1 MNLLLIK
8 KSEIMTLFLLT
19 FLSFY
24 LHAQNPVYKNKKDGG
39 YNFTAVKNLE
49 TTPIQDQGNTG
60 TCWSFSTLSFFES
73 EMIRQGKKGF
83 NLSEMYVARK
93 CYEDKGQLFVRM
105 HGTTPFAQGGAFHD
119 VTYVLKKYGMVPEE
133 AYKGINYGE
142 NKHNHTEVEKI
153 LHNYVKAVVESG
165 SKGKIST
172 IWKQGYLSILDT
184 YFGKIPEQFTFNG
197 KTYTPQSYAKEMG
210 LDPDDYI
217 EITSFNHHPFYS
229 QFMLEVPDN
238 WLFSK
243 VYNVPLNE
251 LSEIM
256 DYAINNGYTVAWASD
271 VSEKGFS
278 FKNGVAIVPEKDWS
292 EYSKE
297 EIEKMFNEPIKQR
310 VITQDMR
317 QLGFDNYETQDD
329 HGMHIVGIFKDQ
341 LGQKYYLVKNSWGDK
356 SNECDG
362 FFYASDAFFQ
372 LKTTCIMLHKKAIPP
387 SLSKKLG
394 L

>member
-1 MNLLLIK
+1 MVKLAFLIA
-8 KSEIMTLFLLT
+8 I
-19 FLSFY
+19 LSIFTVN
-24 LHAQNPVYKNKKDGG
+24 AQSSQVYKNKKESK
-39 YNFTAVKNLE
+39 YEFKPVKNLE

-73 EMIRQGKKGF
+73 ELIRQGKKGY
-83 NLSEMYVARK
+83 NLSEMYVARR
-93 CYEDKGQLFVRM
+93 CYEDKGQLYVRM

-133 AYKGINYGE
+133 VYKGLNYGE
-142 NKHNHTEVEKI
+142 GKHNHTEVEKV
-153 LHNYVKAVVESG
+153 LQSYLKGVVEAG

-172 IWKQGYLSILDT
+172 IWKEGFMAILDT
-184 YFGKIPEQFTFNG
+184 YFGKVPEQFTYNG
-197 KTYTPQSYAKEMG
+197 KNYTPQSYAKEMG
-210 LDPDDYI
+210 LNPDDYI
-217 EITSFNHHPFYS
+217 EITSFSHHPFYT

-256 DYAINNGYTVAWASD
+256 EYAIQNGYTVAWAAD

-297 EIEKMFNEPIKQR
+297 EIEKMFNEPVKQR
-310 VITQDMR
+310 VITQEMR

-329 HGMHIVGIFKDQ
+329 HGMHIVGLFIDQ

-362 FFYASDAFFQ
+362 FFFASDAYFQ
-372 LKTTCIMLHKKAIPP
+372 LKTTCIMLHKKAVSPAIA
-387 SLSKKLG
+387 KKLG
-394 L
+394 LSFY

>member
-1 MNLLLIK
+1 MNQLLMK
-8 KSEIMTLFLLT
+8 KSQLLSIFVLT
-19 FLSFY
+19 ILSIN
-24 LHAQNPVYKNKKDGG
+24 LHAQNPIYKNKKDGG
-39 YNFTAVKNLE
+39 YNFTVVKNLE
-49 TTPIQDQGNTG
+49 ATPIQDQGNTG

-83 NLSEMYVARK
+83 NLSEMYVARR
-93 CYEDKGQLFVRM
+93 CYEDKGQLYVRM

-133 AYKGINYGE
+133 AYKGLNYGE

-184 YFGKIPEQFTFNG
+184 YFGKVPEQFTFNG

-210 LDPDDYI
+210 LNPDDYI

-238 WLFSK
+238 WLFGK

-256 DYAINNGYTVAWASD
+256 DYAINNGFSVAWASD

-297 EIEKMFNEPIKQR
+297 EIEKFFNEPTKQR
-310 VITQDMR
+310 VITQEMR

-372 LKTTCIMLHKKAIPP
+372 LKTTCIMLHKKAVPP
-387 SLSKKLG
+387 AIAKKLG